1 MDTQCLDDVSAA
13 GEPAGRS
20 EQYLVGWRFGD
31 WYLQQGGDPDG
42 RASEL
47 WSAEKASGFLDRL
60 ALGAE
65 TPKSGAA
72 GGSAQAEPGRP
83 DAEVSAFE
91 VLTSAQGDT
100 VWVNWADGS
109 CIARFSKRFGIDV
122 HASGEAQ
129 MAGAQSNGT
138 RSARKCASTMAS
150 TSQMT
155 RSPSP
160 ANDPSAH
167 HSILTLVFSKHPHPC
182 RFSQPPRSCCMPT

>member
-1 MDTQCLDDVSAA
+1 MDTQCLDDVAAA

-60 ALGAE
+60 ALRVE
-65 TPKSGAA
+65 SPKRGAA

-91 VLTSAQGDT
+91 VLTSAHGDS

-122 HASGEAQ
+122 HAGGEAQ
-129 MAGAQSNGT
+129 IAGAPQCLF
-138 RSARKCASTMAS
+138 CAHGVAGLEQWHTFR
-150 TSQMT
+150 QKV
-155 RSPSP
+155 REHHGIDVP
-160 ANDPSAH
+160 NDA
-167 HSILTLVFSKHPHPC
+167 FAGE
-182 RFSQPPRSCCMPT
+182 

>member
-1 MDTQCLDDVSAA
+1 MATQCLDDVAIAA
-13 GEPAGRS
+13 EPTGRS

-42 RASEL
+42 RPSEL

-129 MAGAQSNGT
+129 MAGAPQCLFCTHG
-138 RSARKCASTMAS
+138 AAG
-150 TSQMT
+150 
-155 RSPSP
+155 P
-160 ANDPSAH
+160 AQWRTFQQKVREHHGIDVPNDA
-167 HSILTLVFSKHPHPC
+167 IAFAGE
-182 RFSQPPRSCCMPT
+182 